1 MALKVSTR
9 VPGAARRVER
19 VVEAQG
25 FDARTLTSARAVRL
39 FRATPGKRST
49 KFEQILVI
57 LFRPLSLE
65 YLGARWAGWRL
76 VGEQEFPI
84 SPDEEIT
91 VIWQGELP
99 ASAASR
105 FACKPI
111 GSIDPEDA
119 APRRW
124 PGPFTVARQDS
135 SAGVGEYLPV
145 TVWSFRVVWEGQ
157 DASLREAI
165 ALFNGDPN
173 NGIPGSALYPQQV
186 ADGRVLR
193 IDLISPGRDGVYE
206 RQEVWVLSERSS
218 MSVDEYVEV
227 NGLGPLGVELEDP
240 DDVASWPLGAVFR
253 VNLLDPATGVPR
265 EGIHAEL
272 ERIEAELMA
281 LDVSDGLEWEPDGEE
296 DNGWYEW
303 RLGTNSRAVVRRF
316 ARELFAGQNHPLEH
330 TLTFHSA

>member
-1 MALKVSTR
+1 MNAR
-9 VPGAARRVER
+9 VPGAARRIER
-19 VVEAQG
+19 VVDAQG
-25 FDARTLTSARAVRL
+25 FDARTVTSARAVRL

-49 KFEQILVI
+49 KFEQIVVI

-76 VGEQEFPI
+76 LGEQEFPI

-91 VIWQGELP
+91 VVWRGELP

-105 FACKPI
+105 FARKPI
-111 GSIDPEDA
+111 GSVIPEADA
-119 APRRW
+119 ALKRW
-124 PGPFTVARQDS
+124 PGPFSVARQDS
-135 SAGVGEYLPV
+135 NAEVGEYLPV
-145 TVWSFRVVWEGQ
+145 TMWSLRVVWESR

-165 ALFNGDPN
+165 VLFNGDDADSA
-173 NGIPGSALYPQQV
+173 PGSAFYARQV

-193 IDLISPGRDGVYE
+193 IDLFCPVLDGVYE
-206 RQEVWVLSERSS
+206 RDEVWVLSERSS

-240 DDVASWPLGAVFR
+240 DGVASWPLEAVLR
-253 VNLLDPATGVPR
+253 VSLLDPATGVPR

-296 DNGWYEW
+296 DDGWYEW
-303 RLGTNSRAVVRRF
+303 RLGTNSRADVRRF
-316 ARELFAGQNHPLEH
+316 VRELFAGQTHPLEH
-330 TLTFHSA
+330 AVTFHKP

>member
-1 MALKVSTR
+1 M
-9 VPGAARRVER
+9 ER
-19 VVEAQG
+19 VVDAQG
-25 FDARTLTSARAVRL
+25 FDARTVTSARAVRL

-49 KFEQILVI
+49 KFEQIVVI

-84 SPDEEIT
+84 SPEEEIT
-91 VIWQGELP
+91 VVWQGELP

-105 FACKPI
+105 FARKPI
-111 GSIDPEDA
+111 GSVAPEADA

-124 PGPFTVARQDS
+124 PGPFTVARQVS

-145 TVWSFRVVWEGQ
+145 TMWSFRVVWEGQ

-173 NGIPGSALYPQQV
+173 NGTPGSALYPRQV

-193 IDLISPGRDGVYE
+193 IDLISPEMDGVYE
-206 RQEVWVLSERSS
+206 RHEVWGLTERSS

-240 DDVASWPLGAVFR
+240 DDVASWPLEAVLR
-253 VNLLDPATGVPR
+253 VSLLDPVTGVPR
-265 EGIHAEL
+265 EGLHAEL

-296 DNGWYEW
+296 NDGWYEW
-303 RLGTNSRAVVRRF
+303 RLGTNSRADVRRF
-316 ARELFAGQNHPLEH
+316 VRELFAGQSDPLEH
-330 TLTFHSA
+330 TVTFHKP